1 MCVMKTHSTA
11 EVARIV
17 EVHKATL
24 LRWLYAGSIPEPKRH
39 SNGGVDFR
47 IWTERDVERVRRYKA
62 QHYRKGRGRKKKPK
76 A

>member
-1 MCVMKTHSTA
+1 MCVMKTYSTA

-24 LRWLYAGSIPEPKRH
+24 LRWLYAGSIPEPRRQ

-47 IWTERDVERVRRYKA
+47 IWTEHDVERVRRYKA
-62 QHYRKGRGRKKKPK
+62 ANYRKGRGRKKKPK